1 MKRVLALDF
10 DGVIWDSVGE
20 CFVMARRVFTEMYG
34 LPCSDLEAAFRRGR
48 WLVRT
53 GGDFLLVLQLAMADP
68 DGDLTQ
74 FSKVQFEKLQH
85 EKAAETEA
93 FSREFYALREKT
105 RDEHWNEWVSFQQP
119 YPLLLQQVDDLR
131 RVFDQIVVCT
141 TKDTKSAQML
151 LASAGLELP
160 IYGKEL
166 ALHKGD
172 QINALCKQ
180 QGVEPSQIFFIDD
193 LVENL
198 DQVRPSGAACGLAAW
213 GYNTAS
219 ERQRAVAEGYP
230 VLEVFSLAQDLKNI
244 LDSPAPNE
252 QCHSPG

>member
-20 CFVMARRVFTEMYG
+20 CFVMARRVYTEMTG

-53 GGDFLLVLQLAMADP
+53 GGDFLLILQLAMADP
-68 DGDLTQ
+68 ERDLTH
-74 FSKVQFEKLQH
+74 FPKAEFEKLQH
-85 EKAAETEA
+85 DKAQEMAE
-93 FSREFYALREKT
+93 FSRAFYALREKT
-105 RDEHWNEWVSFQQP
+105 REEHWDEWVSFQQP
-119 YPLLLQQVDDLR
+119 YPQLLQQIEPLR
-131 RVFDQIVVCT
+131 QLFEQIVVCT
-141 TKDTKSAQML
+141 TKDTKSAHAL
-151 LASAGLELP
+151 LASAGLDLP

-172 QINALCKQ
+172 QIQALCRQ
-180 QGVEPSQIFFIDD
+180 HGVRPTQIFFIDD

-213 GYNTAS
+213 GYNTAA
-219 ERQRAVAEGYP
+219 ERERAAAEGYP
-230 VLEVFSLAQDLKNI
+230 VLEVFSLAQDLKN
-244 LDSPAPNE
+244 LLMVSCPTPD
-252 QCHSPG
+252 

>member
-20 CFVMARRVFTEMYG
+20 CFVMARRVYTEMTG
-34 LPCSDLEAAFRRGR
+34 LPCSDLEASFRRGR

-68 DGDLTQ
+68 ERDLTH
-74 FSKVQFEKLQH
+74 FPKAEFEKLQQ
-85 EKAAETEA
+85 EKAAQMAEFA
-93 FSREFYALREKT
+93 KAFYALREQT
-105 RDEHWNEWVSFQQP
+105 RDHQWEEWVSFQQP
-119 YPLLLQQVDDLR
+119 YPLFLQQFPQLR
-131 RVFDQIVVCT
+131 ELFDTIVVCT
-141 TKDTKSAQML
+141 TKDTRSAQAL
-151 LASAGLELP
+151 LASAGLDLP

-172 QINALCKQ
+172 QIQALCRQ
-180 QGVEPSQIFFIDD
+180 HGVEPDQIFFIDD

-213 GYNTAS
+213 GYNTAA
-219 ERQRAVAEGYP
+219 ERERALAQGYT
-230 VLEVFSLAQDLKNI
+230 VLEVFSLAQDLKK
-244 LDSPAPNE
+244 LLSVPCPSPD
-252 QCHSPG
+252 

>member
-20 CFVMARRVFTEMYG
+20 CFVMARRVYTEMYG

-53 GGDFLLVLQLAMADP
+53 GGDFLLILQLAMADP
-68 DGDLTQ
+68 EGDLTG
-74 FSKVQFEKLQH
+74 FPKAEFEKLQR

-93 FSREFYALREKT
+93 FSKEFYALREKT
-105 RDEHWNEWVSFQQP
+105 RDENWNEWISFQQP
-119 YPLLLQQVDDLR
+119 YPLLLQQFEDLR
-131 RVFDQIVVCT
+131 KVFDQVVVCT
-141 TKDTKSAQML
+141 TKDTRSAHAL

-166 ALHKGD
+166 AVHKGD
-172 QINALCKQ
+172 QIKALCQ
-180 QGVEPSQIFFIDD
+180 QHGVEPSQIFFIDD

-198 DQVRPSGAACGLAAW
+198 DQVRPSGVACALAAW
-213 GYNTAS
+213 GYNTPA

-230 VLEVFSLAQDLKNI
+230 VLEVFNLALDLKT
-244 LDSPAPNE
+244 LLSE
-252 QCHSPG
+252 RCPG

>member
-20 CFVMARRVFTEMYG
+20 CFVMARRVYTEMYG

-68 DGDLTQ
+68 EGDLTH
-74 FSKVQFEKLQH
+74 FPKAEFEKLQRD
-85 EKAAETEA
+85 KAAETQA
-93 FSREFYALREKT
+93 FSKEFYALREKT
-105 RDEHWNEWVSFQQP
+105 RDEHWQEWLSFQQP
-119 YPLLLQQVDDLR
+119 YPLLLQQFDELR
-131 RVFDQIVVCT
+131 KVFDQIVVCT
-141 TKDTKSAQML
+141 TKDTKSAQAL

-166 ALHKGD
+166 AVHKGD
-172 QINALCKQ
+172 QIKALCQ
-180 QGVEPSQIFFIDD
+180 QHGVEPTQIFFIDD

-213 GYNTAS
+213 GYNTAA
-219 ERQRAVAEGYP
+219 ERQRAVAAGYP
-230 VLEVFSLAQDLKNI
+230 VLEVFSLAHDLKTM
-244 LDSPAPNE
+244 LSE
-252 QCHSPG
+252 QCPSPG

>member
-1 MKRVLALDF
+1 MSSAMKRVLALDF

-20 CFVMARRVFTEMYG
+20 CFVMARRVYTEMYG

-68 DGDLTQ
+68 EGDLTH
-74 FSKVQFEKLQH
+74 FSKAQFEQLQLS
-85 EKAAETEA
+85 KAAECQA
-93 FSREFYALREKT
+93 FSQEFYALREKT
-105 RDEHWNEWVSFQQP
+105 RDENWKEWVSFQQP
-119 YPLLLQQVDDLR
+119 YPLLLQQFEQLQAL
-131 RVFDQIVVCT
+131 FDQVVVCT
-141 TKDTKSAQML
+141 TKDSKSAQL
-151 LASAGLELP
+151 LLQSAGLDFP

-172 QINALCKQ
+172 QIKALCEQ
-180 QGVEPSQIFFIDD
+180 HGVEPAQIFFIDD

-198 DQVRPSGAACGLAAW
+198 DQVRPLGAACGLAAW

-219 ERQRAVAEGYP
+219 ERERARAEGYA
-230 VLEVFSLAQDLKNI
+230 VLEVFSLAQDLKSM
-244 LDSPAPNE
+244 LVE
-252 QCHSPG
+252 QCPSPG